1 MVLVSHVNV
10 GQTIVQNTFIDRYM
24 AAANGEYVKV
34 YLLLLRLAGTSELT
48 VSQIADRL
56 DITEKDVMRAL
67 SYWENAGLIRLSRQG
82 DDLTEM
88 IINSFDAAAPSL
100 REAVLPQQGAEPE
113 PAKRQPAPAAPA
125 PEKPAA
131 PESLQPAAK
140 PIPEKAVRTTE
151 ELSEDE
157 DFIQL
162 VYVAE
167 KYLARTLKP
176 KDLELLAWMYDG
188 LNFPADVIEYL
199 IEYCADSGKKKTE
212 YLKSVAIGW
221 YEDGIET
228 LEQARQQVRAYR
240 LSTGNYY
247 AVLKAFGI
255 YGRAAV
261 EREEQM
267 VDRWTRQW
275 GFPIET
281 VQMACAEAM
290 RKNVKQPF
298 DYTDKI
304 LKRWNEAG
312 AKSPAEA
319 ERQLAAGRENYKPAD
334 LQNAQA
340 VQQRREERRRAED
353 RQDMEREVLAER
365 RAALL
370 QDIPDFEAVEA
381 EIIDLSARRDL
392 ERLNG
397 ADARAE
403 ALRQRIVVLREKK
416 TGLLKAAGLPEDY
429 LERV

>member
-34 YLLLLRLAGTSELT
+34 YLLLLRLAGSRELT

-56 DITEKDVMRAL
+56 DITEKDVMRAI
-67 SYWENAGLIRLSRQG
+67 SYWENAGLIRLSRRG

-88 IINSFDAAAPSL
+88 IINSFDADRAAAEKRPAEEAAPQQ
-100 REAVLPQQGAEPE
+100 EAAPEEPVRKAAKEPVKELLTEPE
-113 PAKRQPAPAAPA
+113 PAP
-125 PEKPAA
+125 
-131 PESLQPAAK
+131 
-140 PIPEKAVRTTE
+140 VRPCRTSE
-151 ELSEDE
+151 ELAEDE
-157 DFIQL
+157 DFVQL

-188 LNFPADVIEYL
+188 LEFPADVIEYL

-221 YEDGIET
+221 HEDGIST
-228 LEQARQQVRAYR
+228 LEQAKQQVRAYR

-247 AVLKAFGI
+247 SVLKAFGI

-261 EREEQM
+261 EREEQL
-267 VDRWTRQW
+267 VDKWTGQW
-275 GFPIET
+275 GMPIEV

-304 LKRWNEAG
+304 LKSWKEQG
-312 AKSPAEA
+312 VKSPADA
-319 ERQLAAGRENYKPAD
+319 ERQMAAGREGFR
-334 LQNAQA
+334 QMEVQTAQA
-340 VQQRREERRRAED
+340 VQLLREERRRED
-353 RQDMEREVLAER
+353 DRRGMEREVLAER

-370 QDIPDFEAVEA
+370 QDIPDYEAVEA

-392 ERLNG
+392 ELLNG
-397 ADARAE
+397 ADARAD
-403 ALRQRIVVLREKK
+403 ALKQRIVALREKK
-416 TGLLKAAGLPEDY
+416 SGLLKAAGLPEDY

>member
-34 YLLLLRLAGTSELT
+34 YLLLLRLAGSRELT

-56 DITEKDVMRAL
+56 DITEKDVMRAI
-67 SYWENAGLIRLSRQG
+67 SYWENAGLIRLSRRG

-88 IINSFDAAAPSL
+88 IINSFDADRAAAEKRPAEEAAPQQ
-100 REAVLPQQGAEPE
+100 EAAPEEPARKAAKEPVKELLTEPE
-113 PAKRQPAPAAPA
+113 PAP
-125 PEKPAA
+125 
-131 PESLQPAAK
+131 
-140 PIPEKAVRTTE
+140 VRPCRTSE
-151 ELSEDE
+151 ELAEDE
-157 DFIQL
+157 DFVQL

-188 LNFPADVIEYL
+188 LEFPADVIEYL

-221 YEDGIET
+221 HEDGIST
-228 LEQARQQVRAYR
+228 LEQAKQQVRAYR

-247 AVLKAFGI
+247 SVLKAFGI

-261 EREEQM
+261 EREEQL
-267 VDRWTRQW
+267 VDKWTGQW
-275 GFPIET
+275 GMPIEV

-304 LKRWNEAG
+304 LKSWKEQG
-312 AKSPAEA
+312 VKSPADA
-319 ERQLAAGRENYKPAD
+319 ERQMAAGREGFR
-334 LQNAQA
+334 QMEVQTAQA
-340 VQQRREERRRAED
+340 VQLLREERRRED
-353 RQDMEREVLAER
+353 DRRGMEREVLAER

-370 QDIPDFEAVEA
+370 QDIPDYEAVEA

-392 ERLNG
+392 ELLNG
-397 ADARAE
+397 ADARAD
-403 ALRQRIVVLREKK
+403 ALKQRIVALREKK
-416 TGLLKAAGLPEDY
+416 SGLLKAAGLPEDY

>member
-67 SYWENAGLIRLSRQG
+67 SYWENAGLIRLSRKG

-88 IINSFDAAAPSL
+88 IINSFDSAESSAAE
-100 REAVLPQQGAEPE
+100 RKMDAELQKPVS
-113 PAKRQPAPAAPA
+113 AQAPAAA
-125 PEKPAA
+125 SAA
-131 PESLQPAAK
+131 EEPAAK
-140 PIPEKAVRTTE
+140 TQAADLQPVPQRSCRTTE

-157 DFIQL
+157 DFVQL
-162 VYVAE
+162 AYVTE

-188 LNFPADVIEYL
+188 LGFPADVIEYL

-221 YEDGIET
+221 HEDGITT
-228 LEQARQQVRAYR
+228 LEQAKQQVRAYR

-261 EREEQM
+261 EREEQL
-267 VDRWTRQW
+267 VDKWTRQW
-275 GFPIET
+275 GFSIEV
-281 VQMACAEAM
+281 VQLACAEAM

-304 LKRWNEAG
+304 LKNWNEQG
-312 AKSPAEA
+312 IKSPADA
-319 ERQLAAGRENYKPAD
+319 ERHLAAGREGLKQAE
-334 LQNAQA
+334 AQT
-340 VQQRREERRRAED
+340 VQEVQMRRQERRRAED
-353 RQDMEREVLAER
+353 RLDIERELLAER

-370 QDIPDFEAVEA
+370 QDIPDYGTVEA

-392 ERLNG
+392 ELLNG

-403 ALRQRIVVLREKK
+403 DLKQRIVALREKK
-416 TGLLKAAGLPEDY
+416 NGLLKAAGLPEDY

>member
-34 YLLLLRLAGTSELT
+34 YLLLLRLAGSRELT

-56 DITEKDVMRAL
+56 DITEKDVMRAI
-67 SYWENAGLIRLSRQG
+67 SYWENAGLIRLSRRG

-88 IINSFDAAAPSL
+88 IINSFDADRAAAEKRPAEEAAPQQ
-100 REAVLPQQGAEPE
+100 EAAPEEPARKAAKEPVKELLTEPE
-113 PAKRQPAPAAPA
+113 PAP
-125 PEKPAA
+125 
-131 PESLQPAAK
+131 
-140 PIPEKAVRTTE
+140 VRPCRTSE
-151 ELSEDE
+151 ELAEDE
-157 DFIQL
+157 DFVQL

-188 LNFPADVIEYL
+188 LEFPADVIEYL

-221 YEDGIET
+221 HEDGIST
-228 LEQARQQVRAYR
+228 LEQAKQQVRAYR

-247 AVLKAFGI
+247 SVLKAFGI

-261 EREEQM
+261 EREEQL
-267 VDRWTRQW
+267 VDKWTGQW
-275 GFPIET
+275 GMPIEV

-304 LKRWNEAG
+304 LKSWKEQG
-312 AKSPAEA
+312 VKSPADA
-319 ERQLAAGRENYKPAD
+319 ERQMAAGREGFR
-334 LQNAQA
+334 QTEVQTAQA
-340 VQQRREERRRAED
+340 VQLLREERRRED
-353 RQDMEREVLAER
+353 DRRGMEREVLAER

-370 QDIPDFEAVEA
+370 QDIPDYEAVEA

-392 ERLNG
+392 ELLNG
-397 ADARAE
+397 ADARAD
-403 ALRQRIVVLREKK
+403 ALKQRIVALREKK
-416 TGLLKAAGLPEDY
+416 SGLLKAAGLPEDY

>member
-67 SYWENAGLIRLSRQG
+67 SYWENTGLIRLSRNG

-88 IINSFDAAAPSL
+88 IINSFNA
-100 REAVLPQQGAEPE
+100 PE
-113 PAKRQPAPAAPA
+113 PAAEKTPAPVRKAETEQVPA
-125 PEKPAA
+125 DQPGAEKPAA
-131 PESLQPAAK
+131 NALQAK
-140 PIPEKAVRTTE
+140 PEPVPEKACRTTE

-157 DFIQL
+157 DFVQL

-188 LNFPADVIEYL
+188 LGFPADVIEYL
-199 IEYCADSGKKKTE
+199 IEYCVDSGKKKTE

-221 YEDGIET
+221 HEDGIRN
-228 LEQARQQVRAYR
+228 LDQARQQVRAYR

-261 EREEQM
+261 EREEQL
-267 VDRWTRQW
+267 VDKWTRQW
-275 GFPIET
+275 GFSIEV
-281 VQMACAEAM
+281 VQKACAEAM

-304 LKRWNEAG
+304 LKNWNEAG
-312 AKSPAEA
+312 IKSPTDA
-319 ERQLAAGRENYKPAD
+319 ERHLAAGRDAVKLTEA
-334 LQNAQA
+334 QTAQA
-340 VQQRREERRRAED
+340 VSARREERRREEG
-353 RQDMEREVLAER
+353 RQDLEREVLAAR

-370 QDIPDFEAVEA
+370 EDIPDFGDVEA

-392 ERLNG
+392 ELLNG

-403 ALRQRIVVLREKK
+403 SLKQRIVALREKK
-416 TGLLKAAGLPEDY
+416 NGLLKAAGLPEDY

>member
-34 YLLLLRLAGTSELT
+34 YLLLLRLAGSRELT

-56 DITEKDVMRAL
+56 DITEKDVMRAI
-67 SYWENAGLIRLSRQG
+67 SYWENAGLIRLSRRG

-88 IINSFDAAAPSL
+88 IINSFDADGAAAEKRPAEEAAPQQ
-100 REAVLPQQGAEPE
+100 EAAPEEPARKAAKEPVKELLTEPE
-113 PAKRQPAPAAPA
+113 PAP
-125 PEKPAA
+125 
-131 PESLQPAAK
+131 
-140 PIPEKAVRTTE
+140 VRPCRTSE
-151 ELSEDE
+151 ELAEDE
-157 DFIQL
+157 DFVQL

-188 LNFPADVIEYL
+188 LEFPADVIEYL

-221 YEDGIET
+221 HEDGIST
-228 LEQARQQVRAYR
+228 LEQAKQQVRAYR

-247 AVLKAFGI
+247 SVLKAFGI

-261 EREEQM
+261 EREEQL
-267 VDRWTRQW
+267 VDKWTGQW
-275 GFPIET
+275 GMPIEV

-304 LKRWNEAG
+304 LKSWKEQG
-312 AKSPAEA
+312 VKSPADA
-319 ERQLAAGRENYKPAD
+319 ERQMAAGREGFR
-334 LQNAQA
+334 QTEVQTAQA
-340 VQQRREERRRAED
+340 VQLLREERRRED
-353 RQDMEREVLAER
+353 DRRGMEREVLAER

-370 QDIPDFEAVEA
+370 QDIPDYEAVEA

-392 ERLNG
+392 ELLNG
-397 ADARAE
+397 ADARAD
-403 ALRQRIVVLREKK
+403 ALKQRIVALREKK
-416 TGLLKAAGLPEDY
+416 SGLLKAAGLPEDY

>member
-88 IINSFDAAAPSL
+88 IINSFDAAAPSS
-100 REAVLPQQGAEPE
+100 REAALPQQGAEPE

-125 PEKPAA
+125 PEKPAV
-131 PESLQPAAK
+131 PESLKPAAK
-140 PIPEKAVRTTE
+140 PIPDKAVRTTE

-267 VDRWTRQW
+267 VDRWIRQW

-312 AKSPAEA
+312 TKSPAEA
-319 ERQLAAGRENYKPAD
+319 ERQLAAGRESCKPAD

-392 ERLNG
+392 ELLNG

-403 ALRQRIVVLREKK
+403 ALKQRIVALRERKS
-416 TGLLKAAGLPEDY
+416 GLLKAAGLPEDY